1 MKDRALAQLLLIR
14 ELTRL
19 SPVPL
24 ASDRQDYISSADKWP
39 AAATCAV
46 LQLALGGDVRSLSET
61 EWRQALS
68 IAARERL
75 VALIWHERASII
87 RATAPDAVTAA
98 WRRSAL
104 QTAVKADGYA
114 RILLETQASLRA
126 VGISVTTLKGPAL
139 ASLIYGHASVRPLAD
154 LDLVVPAALRGEA
167 HERLL
172 GLGWRCL
179 SGVAPNEQT
188 YERRVEALTY
198 RLEVHSSLID
208 DPLLDYVDLP
218 IETELIALGQGHVT
232 ALSRRLLPAYLA
244 AHQAKHRAIP
254 LLWIVDFER
263 LHRRL
268 DAADRAAAAVI
279 AERYG
284 LQRHYERARS
294 LAGLAG
300 TISHGSERAF
310 TAFINAVRPISE
322 LQRGIRLIR
331 LAATVRDGLR
341 IVEGR
346 LWPRAQRARGS
357 DAVSYF
363 RRRASGWLY
372 RQLAAA
378 TLAVRHNR
386 DEREAD
392 ASHSILMDA
401 PAEAN
406 DQAVRM
412 FHAPDGRMSPTIPP
426 FSTVR
431 VTPVGSAPIRMGDV
445 LLVRDECGD
454 EFLGRVVRDDG
465 TDWVLSTDE
474 TPSLTTRVNRE
485 RVIGIATAI
494 AAYGVTWQAP
504 RTPSAVWPAL
514 RGIATARWQL
524 LTLRLGV
531 PGRRHSTPRV
541 ERV

>member
-1 MKDRALAQLLLIR
+1 M
-14 ELTRL
+14 TGL

-24 ASDRQDYISSADKWP
+24 ASDRHHHIASADEWP

-46 LQLALGGDVRSLSET
+46 LQLALGGDVSALSAM
-61 EWRQALS
+61 EWRQAFE
-68 IAARERL
+68 IAVRERL
-75 VALIWHERASII
+75 VALIWHERASVI
-87 RATAPDAVTAA
+87 RTTAPDAVTTA

-104 QTAVKADGYA
+104 KTAVKADAYA
-114 RILLETQASLRA
+114 QILLEIQASLCD
-126 VGISVTTLKGPAL
+126 VGVSATTLKGPAL
-139 ASLIYGHASVRPLAD
+139 ASLIYDHASVRPLAD
-154 LDLVVPAALRGEA
+154 LDLVVPAALRGKA

-198 RLEVHSSLID
+198 RLEIHSSLID

-218 IETELIALGQGHVT
+218 IETERVAVGQGHVT

-268 DAADRAAAAVI
+268 DAGERAAAAVT

-284 LQRHYERARS
+284 LQRHYERAHR
-294 LAGLAG
+294 LAGLAR
-300 TISHGSERAF
+300 TIAHGGERPVRAF
-310 TAFINAVRPISE
+310 IKAVRPVSE

-341 IVEGR
+341 VVEGR

-357 DAVSYF
+357 VAVSYF

-372 RQLAAA
+372 RRLAVA
-378 TLAVRHNR
+378 TLAVRRYR
-386 DEREAD
+386 DEREAE
-392 ASHSILMDA
+392 SSQSILMVP
-401 PAEAN
+401 PAEAS
-406 DQAVRM
+406 DRAVRT
-412 FHAPDGRMSPTIPP
+412 FHAPDASMSPTIPP

-431 VTPVGSAPIRMGDV
+431 FTPIGAAPIQMGDV
-445 LLVRDECGD
+445 LLVRNESGD
-454 EFLGRVVRDDG
+454 EFLGRLVRDDG
-465 TDWVLSTDE
+465 SDWVLSTDE
-474 TPSLTTRVNRE
+474 TPSLTTRVDRAC
-485 RVIGIATAI
+485 VMGVASTVS
-494 AAYGVTWQAP
+494 AYGVSWQAP
-504 RTPSAVWPAL
+504 RTPSAILPAL
-514 RGIATARWQL
+514 RGIAAARWQM
-524 LTLRLGV
+524 LTLRLGF
-531 PGRRHSTPRV
+531 PGRRHDDTPRV
-541 ERV
+541 EGV